1 MESQHSLWVERYRP
15 KTISEYLFQDSQ
27 LEKAV
32 NRYIADGDL
41 PHLLLSGTPGSGKT
55 TLAQLLLRELEV
67 DDADVLTINASDENS
82 VDVIRDKIKSF
93 IMTFPNGEFK
103 VVHLEEADYLS
114 PNGQGALRRLMEDYS
129 DTARFVLTCNY
140 EHKIIPA
147 IKSRTQHFRF
157 KAADKN
163 DITEH
168 LAIILSREEVKFD
181 LDTLDKVV
189 SVGYPDI
196 RKMINMCQ
204 QYTTDHVLTVSDSQT
219 ENGDYKLELL
229 GCVETDDWQRA
240 RVLCCGNVM
249 PEEWEDVYR
258 FLYENLHQSKKFSD
272 QQKWE
277 SGIVVVAEHLYK
289 HSAVAD
295 PEINAAAMFILLS
308 QI

>member
-27 LEKAV
+27 LQKAV